1 MKLSSKRNIVYIY
14 FFRMI
19 GIVLFISGVFVFARG
34 YVTYDGSEIV
44 GFPMYAF
51 VFLFELGAGISFG
64 IAQIGNRGK

>member
-1 MKLSSKRNIVYIY
+1 
-14 FFRMI
+14 MI